1 MPRDQARNEYRVA
14 VSDDDGKSDENTKER
29 LDREL
34 IELLNE
40 LRVALPGVQV
50 LLAFMLTLPF
60 TQRFGELSNLQTGTF
75 VVALLS
81 TSCAI
86 VFFMTPTSYH
96 RLRFREGDKEQILIT
111 SNRLSIAGIALMGV
125 GLAAV
130 VFLIMDVLTSTLVA
144 VAVGLALAILIAS
157 LWFALPLI
165 RRMREAAVG
174 EGSS

>member
-1 MPRDQARNEYRVA
+1 M
-14 VSDDDGKSDENTKER
+14 SDDKGGSGEDTKER

-60 TQRFGELSNLQTGTF
+60 TQRFEQLSSLQTGTF

-96 RLRFREGDKEQILIT
+96 RLRWREGDKEQILTT
-111 SNRLSIAGIALMGV
+111 SNRLSIAGIALMGL
-125 GLAAV
+125 GLVAV
-130 VFLIMDVLTSTLVA
+130 IFLIMDVLDSTLTA
-144 VAVGLALAILIAS
+144 AAVGLAFAVLIAF

-165 RRMREAAVG
+165 RGMRQAGAG
-174 EGSS
+174 EGGGS

>member
-1 MPRDQARNEYRVA
+1 M
-14 VSDDDGKSDENTKER
+14 SDDEGKNGEDTKER

-60 TQRFGELSNLQTGTF
+60 TDRFERLSPLQRGTF

-81 TSCAI
+81 TACAI
-86 VFFMTPTSYH
+86 VLFMTPTSYH
-96 RLRFREGDKEQILIT
+96 RLRFREGDKEQILTT
-111 SNRLSIAGIALMGV
+111 SNRLSIAGIALMGL

-130 VFLIMDVLTSTLVA
+130 VFLIMDVLSSTQTA

-165 RRMREAAVG
+165 RGMRAEGSG
-174 EGSS
+174 EGHD

>member
-1 MPRDQARNEYRVA
+1 
-14 VSDDDGKSDENTKER
+14 VSDDEGNNGEDRKER

-60 TQRFGELSNLQTGTF
+60 TDRFAQLSDLQRDTF
-75 VVALLS
+75 LVALLS

-86 VFFMTPTSYH
+86 VLFMTPTSYH
-96 RLRFREGDKEQILIT
+96 RLRFREGDKEQILTT
-111 SNRLSIAGIALMGV
+111 SNRLSIAGIVLMGV

-130 VFLIMDVLTSTLVA
+130 VFLIMDFLFSTPTAL
-144 VAVGLALAILIAS
+144 AVGLALAILIAS
-157 LWFALPLI
+157 LWFALPLV
-165 RRMREAAVG
+165 RRMREAGAG
-174 EGSS
+174 EGDD

>member
-1 MPRDQARNEYRVA
+1 MERYESRNGYVGA
-14 VSDDDGKSDENTKER
+14 VSDDKGGNGEDTKER

-60 TQRFGELSNLQTGTF
+60 TQRFGILSDLQKASF

-86 VFFMTPTSYH
+86 VFFMMPTSYH
-96 RLRFREGDKEQILIT
+96 RLRWRAGDKEQILTT

-130 VFLIMDVLTSTLVA
+130 VFLIMDVLVSTSA
-144 VAVGLALAILIAS
+144 AIAVGLALAVLIAS

-165 RRMREAAVG
+165 RRMREAGA
-174 EGSS
+174 EGGS

>member
-1 MPRDQARNEYRVA
+1 MG
-14 VSDDDGKSDENTKER
+14 DDKGGDGEDHKER

-60 TQRFGELSNLQTGTF
+60 SQRFGTLSNLQRGTF
-75 VVALLS
+75 VVALLT

-96 RLRFREGDKEQILIT
+96 RLRWRHGDKEQILST
-111 SNRLSIAGIALMGV
+111 SNRLSIVGIALMGV
-125 GLAAV
+125 GIASV
-130 VFLIMDVLTSTLVA
+130 VFLIMDTLVSTPTALA
-144 VAVGLALAILIAS
+144 VALAITILIAY
-157 LWFALPLI
+157 LWFGLPLI
-165 RRMREAAVG
+165 RLVRDARAG
-174 EGSS
+174 EGRSKRV

>member
-1 MPRDQARNEYRVA
+1 MPRDDARNQYRGA
-14 VSDDDGKSDENTKER
+14 VSDGQGRNDENTKER

-50 LLAFMLTLPF
+50 LLAFMLALPF
-60 TQRFGELSNLQTGTF
+60 TQKFGVLTDLQRDAF

-86 VFFMTPTSYH
+86 VLFMTPTSYH
-96 RLRFREGDKEQILIT
+96 RLRFREGDKEQILTT
-111 SNRLSIAGIALMGV
+111 SNRLSIAGIALMGL

-130 VFLIMDVLTSTLVA
+130 VFLVMDVLFSTPAA

-165 RRMREAAVG
+165 RRMRVEGAG
-174 EGSS
+174 EGHD